1 MKKHLKTMLL
11 LCGIIGAT
19 HGSNHETSDENS
31 ANSFSIEKQVCTAR
45 SALNTIEPNLNQ
57 VLSLTYDDCAP
68 SRSVESS
75 PPLLI
80 KMIDRDYFSSKTKPL
95 KQGTLSKEEQIAIEK
110 ILLKKPTRV
119 TNTASGR
126 DQTRTETSLL
136 KEAQQNCL
144 GKITDIQ
151 YKKTGAKQTVVMTPS
166 ATRQV
171 KQTAPKNAT
180 FIGGLSWEE
189 IVAEVERI
197 YGTQSTARQ

>member
-31 ANSFSIEKQVCTAR
+31 VNSFNTEKQVCTAR
-45 SALNTIEPNLNQ
+45 SALNTIELNLNQ

-95 KQGTLSKEEQIAIEK
+95 KQGTLSNEEQIAIEK

-166 ATRQV
+166 TKRKVNQA
-171 KQTAPKNAT
+171 APRGP
-180 FIGGLSWEE
+180 IVMGGLTWEE

-197 YGTQSTARQ
+197 HGSRSTDQQ

>member
-19 HGSNHETSDENS
+19 HGSNHETSDETS

-57 VLSLTYDDCAP
+57 VLMTYDDCAP

-80 KMIDRDYFSSKTKPL
+80 KMIDCDYFSSKTKPL
-95 KQGTLSKEEQIAIEK
+95 KQGTLSNEEQIAIEK

-119 TNTASGR
+119 TNTTSGR

-166 ATRQV
+166 TTRQV
-171 KQTAPKNAT
+171 KQTAPRNAT

-189 IVAEVERI
+189 IVAEIERI
-197 YGTQSTARQ
+197 STPY